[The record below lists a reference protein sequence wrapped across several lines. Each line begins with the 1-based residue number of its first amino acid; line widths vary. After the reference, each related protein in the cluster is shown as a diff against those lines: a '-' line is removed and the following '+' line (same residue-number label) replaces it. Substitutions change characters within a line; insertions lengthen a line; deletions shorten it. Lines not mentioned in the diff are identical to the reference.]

1 MEPAAL
7 ARAARSDSMRRPRH
21 EGRGTRGI
29 AAHPKVPLASLAHED
44 VIDFCGQWALR
55 DIVDGAFDRAAVVRN
70 GRYEVNDVTVGFS
83 LVEAG
88 LGVMIVPE
96 HLAERR
102 TGLARLAIQGDPSW
116 SIGAITPS
124 RASSA
129 LAAAIVD
136 LLV

>member
-1 MEPAAL
+1 M
-7 ARAARSDSMRRPRH
+7 
-21 EGRGTRGI
+21 
-29 AAHPKVPLASLAHED
+29 
-44 VIDFCGQWALR
+44 DFCGQWALR

-116 SIGAITPS
+116 RIGAITPS

>member
-1 MEPAAL
+1 
-7 ARAARSDSMRRPRH
+7 
-21 EGRGTRGI
+21 
-29 AAHPKVPLASLAHED
+29 
-44 VIDFCGQWALR
+44 
-55 DIVDGAFDRAAVVRN
+55 
-70 GRYEVNDVTVGFS
+70 
-83 LVEAG
+83 
-88 LGVMIVPE
+88 MIVPE

-116 SIGAITPS
+116 RIGAITPS